1 MSKKDFKSGL
11 DALLQ
16 STIEKRNQENKKKV
30 KEAIAE
36 PRVQNN
42 GKVLKL
48 EKQLELLQKELFYW
62 RTGKL
67 TLENFEES
75 LAKKGLKYDAETN
88 TISKAD

>member
-16 STIEKRNQENKKKV
+16 STLEKRKQEGKKKV

-48 EKQLELLQKELFYW
+48 EKQLELLQKELYFW

-67 TLENFEES
+67 TLDKFEKS
-75 LAKKGLKYDAETN
+75 LAEKGLKYDAESN
-88 TISKAD
+88 SISKVD